1 MVRPIGYEQN
11 RHPGWELIDMLD
23 AMSASGLKVVR
34 TNKLIPDNTDYLG
47 LTYTGANLTG
57 IVCKQGG
64 VGGITLATLTLA
76 YTGAVLDSITKT

>member
-11 RHPGWELIDMLD
+11 RHPGWELIDLLD
-23 AMSASGLKVVR
+23 AMTSAGLKVIR
-34 TNKLIPDNTDYLG
+34 SSKLIPDGTDYIG
-47 LTYTGANLTG
+47 LTYTGANVTG

-64 VGGITLATLTLA
+64 VGGTTLATLTLA